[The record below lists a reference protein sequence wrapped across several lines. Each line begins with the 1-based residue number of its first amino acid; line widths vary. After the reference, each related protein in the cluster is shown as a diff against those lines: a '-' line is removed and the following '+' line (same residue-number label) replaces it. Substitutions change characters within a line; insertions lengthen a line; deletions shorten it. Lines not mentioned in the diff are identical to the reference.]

1 MKPYLPSTGCS
12 CGKVHTVAVD
22 EVVVGSGVINR
33 IPEFIKRYGAVRPFI
48 LADVNTFAAAGHQ
61 VCGVLDAAGI
71 AYGKYVFPQTSLE
84 PDEHA
89 VGAAVMHFDS
99 QCDLIIGIG
108 SGVIN
113 DIGKILSN
121 ITGLKYIIVGTAPSM
136 DGYASATSSMSMDG
150 LKTSLNSRCADV
162 IIGDIDILKQAPEH
176 MLKAGIGDMLA
187 KYVSIAEWRIA
198 HIITGEYYC
207 EAVAQLIRDALKKC
221 ADNAQGLL
229 NRDEEAI
236 RAVFEGLVI
245 GGVAMAYAG
254 VSRPASG
261 VEHYFSH
268 VWDMRGLEFGTH
280 VDLHGIQ
287 CAMAT
292 EKAVKLYEYVLTQRP
307 DEKKAATYVEAFDY
321 SAWSEELKKF
331 LGTSADT
338 MIALEAKEGK
348 YNKETHRARFTI
360 IEKNWDAILQIIR
373 EEIPQYSTFK
383 NLMDTIGIPTDLN
396 TLGIDEACARQTFR
410 ATKDIRDKYVL
421 SRLAWD
427 LGILEELCN
436 LLYSFGDMAERPV
449 GRRTP
454 IRGKCGSYSS

>member
-1 MKPYLPSTGCS
+1 MENYLQVSGCP
-12 CGKVHTVAVD
+12 CGRNHNVAID
-22 EVVVGSGVINR
+22 EVVVGSGVIHR
-33 IPEFIKRYGAVRPFI
+33 IPDFVKKYHCVRPFI
-48 LADVNTFAAAGHQ
+48 LSDVNTFTAAGSK
-61 VCGVLDAAGI
+61 VCAVLDEAAI
-71 AYGKYVFPQTSLE
+71 PYSQYIFPQNALE

-99 QCDLIIGIG
+99 KCDLIIGVG

-121 ITGLKYIIVGTAPSM
+121 ISGRKYIIVGTAPSM

-162 IIGDIDILKQAPEH
+162 IIGDTDILKNAPEH
-176 MLKAGIGDMLA
+176 MLKAGLGDMLA

-198 HIITGEYYC
+198 HIITGEYFC

-221 ADNAQGLL
+221 VDNAAGLL
-229 NRDEEAI
+229 TRDEEAI

-268 VWDMRGLEFGTH
+268 VWDMRGLEFGTK

-292 EKAVKLYEYVLTQRP
+292 AKAVRLYEYVSALQP
-307 DEKKAATYVEAFDY
+307 NEQKAAQYVTEFDY
-321 SAWSEELKKF
+321 EAWKTQLKEF
-331 LGTSADT
+331 LGSAADT

-348 YNKETHRARFTI
+348 YIKNTHKARFDMI
-360 IEKNWDAILQIIR
+360 AENWDRILQIIR
-373 EEIPQYSTFK
+373 EELPTSAQFQEI
-383 NLMDTIGIPTDLN
+383 MDTVGIPTDLN
-396 TLGIDEACARQTFR
+396 VLNVDSACAKQTFR

-436 LLYSFGDMAERPV
+436 LL
-449 GRRTP
+449 
-454 IRGKCGSYSS
+454 